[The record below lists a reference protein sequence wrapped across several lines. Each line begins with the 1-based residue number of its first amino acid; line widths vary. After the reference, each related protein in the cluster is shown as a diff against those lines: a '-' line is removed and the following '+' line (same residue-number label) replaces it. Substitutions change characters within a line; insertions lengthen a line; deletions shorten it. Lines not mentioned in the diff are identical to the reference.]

1 MAVIGKIRERSGL
14 LLLIIGGA
22 LVAFILTDLFA
33 GRGSGLTDQVIGE
46 VGGNEI
52 GMREFERR
60 VDMELETYRVDFGQ
74 TINNQITEQ
83 VRSTVW
89 GEMVKE
95 LAMLGKVRDAGFTLT
110 KGEYDDIRFGE
121 NIIPEYR
128 NQQQF
133 QTPDGSPDRQGLQQY
148 FENIQLKAP
157 VWNEIVKRRIIEN
170 RLYAKYTTLVKKSVF
185 VNSAQANAEYLT
197 KNERVSFNFVAKRY
211 DSEPDSLFAASEK
224 DLRRFYDQ
232 HRSDARYKQKP
243 GRRFEFVT
251 FPVAPSDADA
261 AAMAKELDGLRI
273 AFETTDN
280 DSTFVVRN
288 SEARVFNKAP
298 YVAGTA
304 DAMNDSLITNAQV
317 GEVVGPYREGDRWKL
332 AKVLELVDIPEVRVR
347 HILLG
352 TQNGQDEAAQKK
364 RADSL
369 VVVIKRDRKKFED
382 LNTKFTDDPGGK
394 SNGGDY
400 GFFDKDKSFVQE
412 FKDAGFNNPVGWIGV
427 VKTEFGFHVIEVM
440 EKRTRNERRVA
451 TVERTMKPSPATF
464 KLVYK
469 KANDFSLRHSASAE
483 AFRAGAEELGL
494 ALTPVEDLRPDA
506 RSVAG
511 LQDAAEVIRWV
522 NQSNLGEVSAPKV
535 SGDNYVV
542 AIITG
547 IRDEGAPQLEDVR
560 ELFTRE
566 VVKEKK
572 AEHFMGLMQG
582 KTDLSAL
589 ASELGLGMQTASD
602 MQFSTFAI
610 PGGFSEFEV
619 IGKLFALGNGNTSV
633 PMKGETAVY
642 VAQITNVAE
651 APAPTDLGADRDIL
665 LQRLQSRV
673 DNAVYAAMR
682 EAAGVKDHRSKFY

>member
-22 LVAFILTDLFA
+22 LAAFILTDLFA
-33 GRGSGLTDQVIGE
+33 GRGSGPTDPVIGE

-89 GEMVKE
+89 SEMVKE

-133 QTPDGSPDRQGLQQY
+133 QNPDGRPNRQGLQQY

-185 VNSAQANAEYLT
+185 INSAQANAEYLA
-197 KNERVSFNFVAKRY
+197 KNDRVSFNFVAKRY
-211 DSEPDSLFAASEK
+211 DSEPDSLFTVGEK
-224 DLRRFYDQ
+224 DLRRYYDQ

-251 FPVAPSDADA
+251 FPVAPSEADV
-261 AAMAKELDGLRI
+261 AAMAKELDGLRT

-288 SEARVFNKAP
+288 SEARFFNKAP

-304 DAMNDSLITNAQV
+304 DATNDALITSAEV
-317 GEVVGPYREGDRWKL
+317 GDVVGPYREGDNWKL

-352 TQNGQDEAAQKK
+352 TQSGQEEAAQKK

-369 VVVIKRDRKKFED
+369 VVVIKRDRKKFDD

-412 FKDAGFNNPVGWIGV
+412 FKDAGFKNPVGWIGV
-427 VKTEFGFHVIEVM
+427 VKTDFGFHVIEVM
-440 EKRTRNERRVA
+440 EKRTRNERRIA

-469 KANDFSLRHSASAE
+469 KANEFSLRYRKSAE

-494 ALTPVEDLRPDA
+494 PLTPVEDLRPDA

-522 NQSNLGEVSAPKV
+522 NQSKLGEVSAPKV

-547 IRDEGAPQLEDVR
+547 IREEGSPQLEDVR

-572 AEHFMGLMQG
+572 AEHFMGQMKG

-589 ASELGLGMQTASD
+589 ASELGLGVQTASD

-610 PGGFSEFEV
+610 PGGYSEFEV

-642 VAQITNVAE
+642 VAQVTNLAE
-651 APAPTDLGADRDIL
+651 APEATDLGADRDIL

-682 EAAGVKDHRSKFY
+682 EAMGVKDHRSKYY